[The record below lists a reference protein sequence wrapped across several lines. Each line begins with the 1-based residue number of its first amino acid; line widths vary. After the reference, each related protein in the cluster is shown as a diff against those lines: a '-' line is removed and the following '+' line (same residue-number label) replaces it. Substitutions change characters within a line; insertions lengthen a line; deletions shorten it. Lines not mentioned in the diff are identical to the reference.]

1 MTVLHWI
8 LSASGLILVVL
19 ALRALLGR
27 HISAAMRYALWV
39 VALLRLLLPSAWFS
53 LGVTVTLPELP
64 DWTAPE
70 SVREESIYLFPI
82 QSTPAEAW
90 GDLPEPGEPL
100 LDPNSFGYARLED
113 EGGTVRR
120 YADRVSP
127 LTLAKWTWI
136 AGGAVLGGALL
147 GANLRFARRLKRSR
161 RRLEAPDTPIP
172 VYVTGGL
179 PSPCLFGLLRPAVYV
194 SEEAA
199 RDPVLLR
206 HVLAHELT
214 HYRHW
219 DHLWSVLRGAALAI
233 HWWNPLVWLAVC
245 LSRRDG
251 ELACDEG
258 ALQTLGDS
266 ERTAYGETLLALVT
280 AKDRPRD
287 LLSFTTTMSGE
298 KRSLRERI
306 SRIACQ
312 PKILVSAIAAAAL
325 VLTLAVF
332 LTFGRVEVRDAPAPD
347 GPADLAAPAPTDG
360 EGDWR
365 TARITLDGEGIPH
378 VRYALSDGAK
388 DLSGNPLPPPREWAD
403 QGRETA
409 ALSQEIH
416 AELVSPTEGW
426 LVASDDRGD
435 GAVYVYRTED
445 GGMNWTQTSAPALE
459 HAIADVGF
467 VSPDRLIVAQR
478 YANGAPVYQTRD
490 GGASWELINLPWT
503 DAEVDAIYVSGS
515 SIQMQLFGD
524 GSSVW
529 TMTSDD
535 YGDTWIHWDN
545 AGLDVLLSEIT
556 VEDIG
561 EETSADREEIARI
574 LRETSPHRESRLC
587 TGEGDFSQ
595 TGAWI
600 WCETEGVLPLKA
612 GGKLHM
618 ADSYRNQTD
627 VMIGWET
634 DSGLQYAIYSSA
646 ELHELTGRIGKP
658 YYTKILPETPDL
670 NRDGRPDQIRL
681 RSNGTD
687 QCLQFLMETENGR
700 ETWEETAF
708 FGSGTSLYLVQMD
721 GEDCVLRY
729 TRRGAGSPTDRSHA
743 YRYQLFYMQND
754 VIELVQENAIQFDL
768 NFDRNGTDQH
778 SFDPRAIA
786 AFMDEVNGLLEKS
799 ACLLNAD
806 KKLAQTFQREGR
818 LYDSLSWM
826 GVSGSARADFAEEIS
841 ILESLQIYRNLCLF
855 MEAMPSV
862 KTVMR
867 EITAEDIVSTGHD
880 GAGAKDLAQVLNS
893 AAQGRKGDKS
903 GFQGTSHRLE
913 AVYTREGDPGEQTL
927 MLEAGEQENLVRV
940 TISGAYTALQ
950 YEVNPT
956 VEGTY
961 LRDIPYE
968 FSEYLA
974 DESLYQWLTGLS

>member
-1 MTVLHWI
+1 MTALHWI

-27 HISAAMRYALWV
+27 HISAVMRYALWAA
-39 VALLRLLLPSAWFS
+39 ALLRLLLPSAWFS
-53 LGVTVTLPELP
+53 LGVTVTLPG
-64 DWTAPE
+64 WTAPE
-70 SVREESIYLFPI
+70 SVREESIYLLPI

-113 EGGTVRR
+113 GGGTVRR

-127 LTLAKWTWI
+127 LTLVKWTWI
-136 AGGAVLGGALL
+136 AGGVVLGGALL

-161 RRLEAPDTPIP
+161 RRLEAPDAPIP

-194 SEEAA
+194 TEEAA
-199 RDPVLLR
+199 RNPVLLR

-258 ALQTLGDS
+258 ALQTLGDG

-280 AKDRPRD
+280 AKDSPRD

-312 PKILVSAIAAAAL
+312 PKILVSAITAAAL
-325 VLTLAVF
+325 VLTLAVL
-332 LTFGRVEVRDAPAPD
+332 LTFGRVETQEAPALD
-347 GPADLAAPAPTDG
+347 GTAGLAAPAPTDG

-365 TARITLDGEGIPH
+365 SARITLDGEGIPH
-378 VRYALSDGAK
+378 VRYALSDGVK

-409 ALSQEIH
+409 ALSREIR
-416 AELVSPTEGW
+416 AALVSPTEGW
-426 LVASDDRGD
+426 LVAGD
-435 GAVYVYRTED
+435 GRDGVYVYRTGD

-478 YANGAPVYQTRD
+478 CANGAPVYQTMD

-503 DAEVDAIYVSGS
+503 DAEVAAIYVSGS

-529 TMTSDD
+529 TMTSND
-535 YGDTWIHWDN
+535 YGDTWTHWDN

-556 VEDIG
+556 AEDIG

-574 LRETSPHRESRLC
+574 LRETSPHRESRLY

-600 WCETEGVLPLKA
+600 WCETEGVLSLKA

-658 YYTKILPETPDL
+658 CYTKTLPETPDL

-708 FGSGTSLYLVQMD
+708 FGSGTSIYLVRID
-721 GEDCVLRY
+721 GEDCVMRY
-729 TRRGAGSPTDRSHA
+729 TRKGAGSPTGRFHE

-754 VIELVQENAIQFDL
+754 VIELVQENDIQFDL

-806 KKLAQTFQREGR
+806 KELAQTFRREGR
-818 LYDSLSWM
+818 LYDNLSWT
-826 GVSGSARADFAEEIS
+826 GFAEEIS
-841 ILESLQIYRNLCLF
+841 ILEKLQIYRNFRLIT
-855 MEAMPSV
+855 EAMPSV

-867 EITAEDIVSTGHD
+867 EITAEDIVSAGHD
-880 GAGAKDLAQVLNS
+880 GLAARELAQVLNS
-893 AAQGRKGDKS
+893 AAQGRKGGKS
-903 GFQGTSHRLE
+903 GFQGTGHRLE

-927 MLEAGEQENLVRV
+927 LLEAGERENLVRV
-940 TISGAYTALQ
+940 TISGTYTALQ
-950 YEVNPT
+950 YGVNPA

-961 LRDIPYE
+961 LQDFPYE
-968 FSEYLA
+968 FSEYLEGEA
-974 DESLYQWLTGLS
+974 LYRWLTGLS

>member
-1 MTVLHWI
+1 MTLLHWI

-27 HISAAMRYALWV
+27 RISAAMRYALWGV
-39 VALLRLLLPSAWFS
+39 VLLRLLLPSAWFS
-53 LGVTVTLPELP
+53 PGVTVTLPEPP
-64 DWTAPE
+64 DRTALE
-70 SVREESIYLFPI
+70 SISEESIYLLPI
-82 QSTPAEAW
+82 QSTPAEVW
-90 GDLPEPGEPL
+90 GDLEEPL
-100 LDPNSFGYARLED
+100 LAPNSFGYVRLED
-113 EGGTVRR
+113 EGGIVRR

-127 LTLAKWTWI
+127 LTLAKWAWI

-161 RRLEAPDTPIP
+161 RRLEAPDMPIP
-172 VYVTGGL
+172 VYVAGL
-179 PSPCLFGLLRPAVYV
+179 PSPCLFGLFRPAVYV
-194 SEEAA
+194 TEEVA
-199 RDPVLLR
+199 RDPAMLR

-214 HYRHW
+214 HYRHR
-219 DHLWSVLRGAALAI
+219 DHLWSVLRGAALAV
-233 HWWNPLVWLAVC
+233 HWWNPLVWLAVS

-258 ALQTLGDS
+258 ALRALGEG
-266 ERTAYGETLLALVT
+266 ERTAYGKTLLSLVT
-280 AKDRPRD
+280 ARAAPRD
-287 LLSFTTTMSGE
+287 LLSFATTMSGG

-306 SRIACQ
+306 TRIACQ
-312 PKILVSAIAAAAL
+312 PKQLVSAVAAAVLLLAL
-325 VLTLAVF
+325 AGFLA
-332 LTFGRVEVRDAPAPD
+332 FGRVERSAPAPM
-347 GPADLAAPAPTDG
+347 P
-360 EGDWR
+360 GDEEWQS
-365 TARITLDGEGIPH
+365 ARITLDGEGVPH
-378 VRYALSDGAK
+378 IRYTLPDGVK
-388 DLSGNPLPPPREWAD
+388 DLTGNPIPPPREWAD
-403 QGRETA
+403 QGRETPA
-409 ALSQEIH
+409 FSREIR

-426 LVASDDRGD
+426 LVASDDREAD
-435 GAVYVYRTED
+435 VYIYRTAD
-445 GGMNWTQTSAPALE
+445 GGMNWTQASAPDLDR
-459 HAIADVGF
+459 AIADVGF
-467 VSPDRLIVAQR
+467 VGPDRLIVAQR

-535 YGDTWIHWDN
+535 YGDTWTHWDN
-545 AGLDVLLSEIT
+545 AGLDVLLSELT
-556 VEDIG
+556 AEDIG
-561 EETSADREEIARI
+561 EDISADREEIARI
-574 LRETSPHRESRLC
+574 LRETSPHRESRLY

-600 WCETEGVLPLKA
+600 WCETEGVLPLRA

-618 ADSYRNQTD
+618 AASYRNQTD
-627 VMIGWET
+627 VMIGWRT
-634 DSGLQYAIYSSA
+634 DKGLQYAIYRSA
-646 ELHELTGRIGKP
+646 ALHELTGRIGKP
-658 YYTKILPETPDL
+658 YYKKTLPETPDL

-700 ETWEETAF
+700 ETWEETAL
-708 FGSGTSLYLVQMD
+708 FGSGTSIYLVRMD

-729 TRRGAGSPTDRSHA
+729 TRRGAGYPTDKRHA

-799 ACLLNAD
+799 TCLLNAD
-806 KKLAQTFQREGR
+806 KELARTFQREGR

-826 GVSGSARADFAEEIS
+826 GVSGSTRVGFSEEIS
-841 ILESLQIYRNLCLF
+841 ILERLQLYRNLCLF

-880 GAGAKDLAQVLNS
+880 GAGAQELAQVLNS
-893 AAQGRKGDKS
+893 AAQGRKGGES
-903 GFQGTSHRLE
+903 GFQETGRRLE
-913 AVYTREGDPGEQTL
+913 AVYTRAGDPGEQTL
-927 MLEAGEQENLVRV
+927 LLEAGERENLVRV
-940 TISGAYTALQ
+940 TISGTYTALQ

-961 LRDIPYE
+961 LQDVPYE
-968 FSEYLA
+968 FSEYLE
-974 DESLYQWLTGLS
+974 DEALYQWLMGLFQK